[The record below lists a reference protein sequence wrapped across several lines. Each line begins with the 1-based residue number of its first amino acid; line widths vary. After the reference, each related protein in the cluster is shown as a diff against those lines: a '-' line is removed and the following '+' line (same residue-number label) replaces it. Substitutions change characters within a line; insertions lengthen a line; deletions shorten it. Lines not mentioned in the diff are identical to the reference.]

1 MLTIIKWLQVLGVRK
16 YPYPLYHM
24 VLTWSIVPNRLGSA
38 QGNRWNWHA
47 TDRAGRACKPNQTPS
62 FWVNNCWSAWA
73 CEFTYVGSIF
83 KHTIYPIWLAG
94 NCLILYWFCFVGN
107 PSISFCSP
115 NVALF
120 PGLSTLTDICACGLA
135 GSSFGMI
142 RHVHHG
148 QWSNVS
154 INAHVH

>member
-1 MLTIIKWLQVLGVRK
+1 MTPGIGVCK
-16 YPYPLYHM
+16 YPFLLYHM
-24 VLTWSIVPNRLGSA
+24 VLTWSIVPNRLGST

-47 TDRAGRACKPNQTPS
+47 TVRAGRACKPNQTPS
-62 FWVNNCWSAWA
+62 FWDNNCWSAWA

-83 KHTIYPIWLAG
+83 KHTIYPIRLAG
-94 NCLILYWFCFVGN
+94 NCLILYWFCYVDN
-107 PSISFCSP
+107 PSISFCSHD
-115 NVALF
+115 VASF
-120 PGLSTLTDICACGLA
+120 PGPSTLTDICACGLA

-154 INAHVH
+154 MNVHVD